1 MRFEDEKE
9 IRDTVRAVSH
19 IVNVYGAAEAE
30 FFVREMARE
39 HRTLQQGFTRLCR
52 AWLLHLA
59 SLEEPHY
66 DLRNEA
72 SVELARK
79 IRTTL
84 EDNPLPL
91 I

>member
-1 MRFEDEKE
+1 MRFEDEQE
-9 IRDTVRAVSH
+9 IKNTVQAISH
-19 IVNVYGAAEAE
+19 LVNVCGHEDEE
-30 FFVREMARE
+30 FFIREMGRE

-52 AWLLHLA
+52 AWFLYLA
-59 SLEEPHY
+59 SLEECHY

-72 SVELARK
+72 SVELAKK
-79 IRTTL
+79 IKATL

>member
-1 MRFEDEKE
+1 MRVEDERE
-9 IRDTVRAVSH
+9 VREVVSSVSH
-19 IVNVYGAAEAE
+19 LVNAYGHEE
-30 FFVREMARE
+30 TDFFIREMGRE

-52 AWLLHLA
+52 AWFLHLA
-59 SLEEPHY
+59 SLKEFQY

-72 SVELARK
+72 SVELAKK
-79 IRTTL
+79 IRGVL

>member
-1 MRFEDEKE
+1 MRFEEEKE

-19 IVNVYGAAEAE
+19 LVNVFGNDEVE
-30 FFVREMARE
+30 FFIREMGRE

-52 AWLLHLA
+52 AWFLYLA
-59 SLEEPHY
+59 TLEESHY

-79 IRTTL
+79 IKGIL

>member
-1 MRFEDEKE
+1 MRVEDEKE
-9 IRDTVRAVSH
+9 VRNAVKSVSD
-19 IVNVYGAAEAE
+19 IVNAYGADQVE
-30 FFVREMARE
+30 FFIQEMGRE

-52 AWLLHLA
+52 AWFLYLA
-59 SLEEPHY
+59 SLEECHY

-72 SVELARK
+72 SVELAKK
-79 IRTTL
+79 IKATL

>member
-19 IVNVYGAAEAE
+19 LVNAYGAEVAE
-30 FFVREMARE
+30 FFVKEMGRE

-59 SLEEPHY
+59 RLEECHY

-79 IRTTL
+79 IKTIL

>member
-9 IRDTVRAVSH
+9 IRDAVKAVSH
-19 IVNVYGAAEAE
+19 LVNAYGSEE
-30 FFVREMARE
+30 EGLFVKEMGRE

-52 AWLLHLA
+52 RWLLHLA
-59 SLEEPHY
+59 ALEECRY

-72 SVELARK
+72 SVELAKK
-79 IRTTL
+79 IKATL
-84 EDNPLPL
+84 EDHPLPL

>member
-1 MRFEDEKE
+1 MRMEDERE
-9 IRDTVRAVSH
+9 VREVVSSVSH
-19 IVNVYGAAEAE
+19 LVNAYGHDEVD
-30 FFVREMARE
+30 FFVREMGRE

-52 AWLLHLA
+52 AWFLHLA
-59 SLEEPHY
+59 TLKEFQY

-79 IRTTL
+79 IMGIL

>member
-1 MRFEDEKE
+1 MRVEDERE
-9 IRDTVRAVSH
+9 VREAVQSVSH
-19 IVNVYGAAEAE
+19 LVNAYGHEEAD
-30 FFVREMARE
+30 FFIREMGRE

-52 AWLLHLA
+52 AWFLYLA
-59 SLEEPHY
+59 NLEESHY

-79 IRTTL
+79 IKVTL
-84 EDNPLPL
+84 ENNHLPL